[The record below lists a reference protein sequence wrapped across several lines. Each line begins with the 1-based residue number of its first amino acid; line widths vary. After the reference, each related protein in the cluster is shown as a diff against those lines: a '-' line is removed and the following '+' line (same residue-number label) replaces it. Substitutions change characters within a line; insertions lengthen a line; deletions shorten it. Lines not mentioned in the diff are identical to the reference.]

1 MDLNTEGVNT
11 SQLEQQKNNR
21 VRVELKLFVLILI
34 HTPFGLEFFDR
45 VAKWRIAK
53 FYARFNTY
61 LMPAITA
68 LAIFLILGSLLVMF
82 SNAQAREGVRGVG
95 PAANLLIPGLNP
107 YLPITFGLVALVIT
121 IIIHEAGHG
130 IVARVYGV
138 KVESTGLVLI
148 LGIPIGAFVNIERE
162 ELARTK
168 LKEKSAILTAGP
180 MNNMIVAGLSLG
192 LLYVVVSSL
201 VPLPQPADAQYG
213 VEIMT
218 VGDGSLASSI
228 GMKKGDVIV
237 NIEGDRVKHIEDL
250 SMLLQSNL
258 GNRVAITWKDT
269 SGQEI
274 TKTASIPASVR
285 PNTGIL
291 GITITNVS
299 PDPEFVLS
307 RYKSAF
313 GSNPIAILLPPTMA
327 EGSVPYSDLMASKY
341 SSTLGSAFPI
351 IANFLFWLW
360 FINFNVGIFN
370 ALPIGPLDGGQ
381 LYNSLIE
388 RKVSAGSTR
397 FRNAS
402 LILTLVMVTIVA
414 VSFILPWILR

>member
-1 MDLNTEGVNT
+1 MG
-11 SQLEQQKNNR
+11 SQAQSNK
-21 VRVELKLFVLILI
+21 VRAEIKFPLILI
-34 HTPFGLEFFDR
+34 HTPYGLSFFDK
-45 VAKWRIAK
+45 VAGSKIAK
-53 FYARFNTY
+53 IYARFNTY
-61 LMPAITA
+61 LMPLITA
-68 LAIFLILGSLLVMF
+68 LAVFLIVGSLMVLF
-82 SNAQAREGVRGVG
+82 SNGAAREGVRDIG
-95 PAANLLIPGLNP
+95 PQSNLLIPGLNP
-107 YLPITFGLVALVIT
+107 YLPWTYGWVALVLT
-121 IIIHEAGHG
+121 IVIHEAGHG

-148 LGIPIGAFVNIERE
+148 LGLPIGAFVNIERE

-192 LLYVVVSSL
+192 LLYMVVLSL
-201 VPLPQPADAQYG
+201 APLPQPEDAQYG

-218 VGDGSLASSI
+218 VGDASLASSI

-237 NIEGDRVKHIEDL
+237 DIGGDRVKHIEDL
-250 SMLLQSNL
+250 SSLLQSNL
-258 GNRVAITWKDT
+258 GNRVAITWKDAG
-269 SGQEI
+269 GQEVTRI
-274 TKTASIPASVR
+274 ASIPASVQ

-291 GITITNVS
+291 GVTITNVS

-341 SSTLGSAFPI
+341 SSTLGPAFPI

-388 RKVSAGSTR
+388 RKVGAGSTR

-402 LILTLVMVTIVA
+402 LILTLVTVLIVT
-414 VSFILPWILR
+414 VSFVLPWVLR

>member
-1 MDLNTEGVNT
+1 M
-11 SQLEQQKNNR
+11 K
-21 VRVELKLFVLILI
+21 FPLILI
-34 HTPFGLEFFDR
+34 HTPYGLNFFDK
-45 VAKWRIAK
+45 VASNKIAK
-53 FYARFNTY
+53 VYAKFNTY
-61 LMPAITA
+61 LMPLITA
-68 LAIFLILGSLLVMF
+68 LAIFLIVGSLMVLF
-82 SNAQAREGVRGVG
+82 SNGAAREGVRDIG
-95 PAANLLIPGLNP
+95 PQSNLLIPGLNP
-107 YLPITFGLVALVIT
+107 YLPWTYGWIALVLT

-168 LKEKSAILTAGP
+168 LKQKSAILTAGP

-201 VPLPQPADAQYG
+201 VPLPQPEDAQYG

-228 GMKKGDVIV
+228 GLKRGDVIV
-237 NIEGDRVKHIEDL
+237 DIQGNRIEHIEDL
-250 SMLLQSNL
+250 SRLLQLNL
-258 GNRVAITWKDT
+258 GNRVAITWKDS
-269 SGQEI
+269 SGQDL
-274 TKTASIPASVR
+274 TKTVSIPDRVQ

-291 GITITNVS
+291 GVTITNVS
-299 PDPEFVLS
+299 PDPEMVLS

-351 IANFLFWLW
+351 VANFLFWLW

-381 LYNSLIE
+381 LYNSFIE
-388 RKVSAGSTR
+388 RKIGAGSTR

-402 LILTLVMVTIVA
+402 LILTLVMVLIVA
-414 VSFILPWILR
+414 MSFILPWVLR

>member
-1 MDLNTEGVNT
+1 M
-11 SQLEQQKNNR
+11 K
-21 VRVELKLFVLILI
+21 FPLILI
-34 HTPFGLEFFDR
+34 HTPYGLNFFDKVASNKFAR
-45 VAKWRIAK
+45 VYAK
-53 FYARFNTY
+53 FNTY
-61 LMPAITA
+61 LMPLITA
-68 LAIFLILGSLLVMF
+68 LAIFLIVGSLMVLF
-82 SNAQAREGVRGVG
+82 SNGAAREGVRDIG
-95 PAANLLIPGLNP
+95 PQSNLLIPGLNP
-107 YLPITFGLVALVIT
+107 YLPWTYGWIALVLT
-121 IIIHEAGHG
+121 IIVHEAGHG

-148 LGIPIGAFVNIERE
+148 LGIPIGAFVNIDRE

-168 LKEKSAILTAGP
+168 LKQKSAILTAGP

-201 VPLPQPADAQYG
+201 VPLPQPEDAQYG

-228 GMKKGDVIV
+228 GLKRGDVIV
-237 NIEGDRVKHIEDL
+237 DIQGNRIEHIEDL
-250 SMLLQSNL
+250 SRLLQLNL
-258 GNRVAITWKDT
+258 GNRVAITWKDS
-269 SGQEI
+269 SGQDL
-274 TKTASIPASVR
+274 TKTVSIPERVQ

-291 GITITNVS
+291 GVTITNVS
-299 PDPEFVLS
+299 PDPEMVLS

-313 GSNPIAILLPPTMA
+313 GSNPVAILLPPTMA

-351 IANFLFWLW
+351 VANFLFWLW

-381 LYNSLIE
+381 LYNSFIE
-388 RKVSAGSTR
+388 RKIGAGSTR

-402 LILTLVMVTIVA
+402 LILTLVMVLIVA
-414 VSFILPWILR
+414 MSFILPWILR

>member
-1 MDLNTEGVNT
+1 MGNQAQSN
-11 SQLEQQKNNR
+11 K
-21 VRVELKLFVLILI
+21 VRAEIKFPLILI
-34 HTPFGLEFFDR
+34 HTPFGLSFFDK
-45 VAKWRIAK
+45 VAGSKIAK
-53 FYARFNTY
+53 LYARFNTY
-61 LMPAITA
+61 LMPLITA
-68 LAIFLILGSLLVMF
+68 LAVFLIVGSLMVLF
-82 SNAQAREGVRGVG
+82 SNEAAREGVRDIG
-95 PAANLLIPGLNP
+95 PQSNLLIPGLNP
-107 YLPITFGLVALVIT
+107 YLPWTYGWIALVLT

-148 LGIPIGAFVNIERE
+148 LGFPIGAFVNIERE
-162 ELARTK
+162 ELARTR

-180 MNNMIVAGLSLG
+180 MNNMILAGLSLG
-192 LLYVVVSSL
+192 LLYIVVSTL
-201 VPLPQPADAQYG
+201 VPLPEQDGTQYG
-213 VEIMT
+213 VEIRT
-218 VGDGSLASSI
+218 VGDGSLANSI
-228 GMKKGDVIV
+228 GLEKGDVV
-237 NIEGDRVKHIEDL
+237 LDIEGDRVEHIEDL
-250 SMLLQSNL
+250 SRLLQSNL
-258 GNRVAITWKDT
+258 GNNVAITWRDT
-269 SGQEI
+269 NNQEI
-274 TKTASIPASVR
+274 TKIASIPARVQ

-291 GITITNVS
+291 GVTITNVS

-341 SSTLGSAFPI
+341 SSTLGSSFPI

-360 FINFNVGIFN
+360 FVNFNVGIFN

-397 FRNAS
+397 LKNAS
-402 LILTLVMVTIVA
+402 LILTLVTVMIVA
-414 VSFILPWILR
+414 MSFILPWILR

>member
-1 MDLNTEGVNT
+1 MGNQAQSN
-11 SQLEQQKNNR
+11 K
-21 VRVELKLFVLILI
+21 VRAEIKFPLILI
-34 HTPFGLEFFDR
+34 HTPYGLSFFDK
-45 VAKWRIAK
+45 VAGSKIAK
-53 FYARFNTY
+53 IYARFNTY
-61 LMPAITA
+61 LMPLITA
-68 LAIFLILGSLLVMF
+68 LAVFLIVGSLMVLF
-82 SNAQAREGVRGVG
+82 SNGAAREGVRDIG
-95 PAANLLIPGLNP
+95 PQSNLLIPGLNP
-107 YLPITFGLVALVIT
+107 YLPWTYGWIALVLT

-162 ELARTK
+162 ELTRTK
-168 LKEKSAILTAGP
+168 LREKSAILTAGP

-192 LLYVVVSSL
+192 LLYLVISSL
-201 VPLPQPADAQYG
+201 VPLPQLEDVQYG

-237 NIEGDRVKHIEDL
+237 DIEGDRVKHIEDL
-250 SMLLQSNL
+250 SRLLQANL
-258 GNRVAITWKDT
+258 GNRVAITWKD
-269 SGQEI
+269 SGGQEI
-274 TKTASIPASVR
+274 TKIAPIPESVQ

-291 GITITNVS
+291 GVTITNIS

-313 GSNPIAILLPPTMA
+313 SSNPIAILLPPTMA

-341 SSTLGSAFPI
+341 TSTLGPAFPI

-402 LILTLVMVTIVA
+402 LILTLVMVLIVA
-414 VSFILPWILR
+414 ATFVLPWILG

>member
-1 MDLNTEGVNT
+1 LGN
-11 SQLEQQKNNR
+11 QEQSNK
-21 VRVELKLFVLILI
+21 VRAEIKFPLILI
-34 HTPFGLEFFDR
+34 HTPYGLSFFDK
-45 VAKWRIAK
+45 VAGSKIAR

-61 LMPAITA
+61 LMPLITA
-68 LAIFLILGSLLVMF
+68 LAVFLIVGSLMVLF
-82 SNAQAREGVRGVG
+82 SNGAAREGVREYG
-95 PAANLLIPGLNP
+95 PQSNLLIPVLNP
-107 YLPITFGLVALVIT
+107 YLPWTYGWIALVLT

-192 LLYVVVSSL
+192 LLYIVVSTL
-201 VPLPQPADAQYG
+201 VPLPQQDSTQYG

-218 VGDGSLASSI
+218 VGDGSLANSI
-228 GMKKGDVIV
+228 GLKKGDVV
-237 NIEGDRVKHIEDL
+237 LDIEGDRVEHIEDL
-250 SMLLQSNL
+250 SRLLQSNL
-258 GNRVAITWKDT
+258 GNNVAITWRDT
-269 SGQEI
+269 DGQEI
-274 TKTASIPASVR
+274 TKIASIPARVQ

-291 GITITNVS
+291 GVTITNVS
-299 PDPEFVLS
+299 PDPELVLS

-313 GSNPIAILLPPTMA
+313 GSNPIAILLPPTME

-341 SSTLGSAFPI
+341 SSTLGSSFPI

-397 FRNAS
+397 LKKAP
-402 LILTLVMVTIVA
+402 LILTLVTVMIVA
-414 VSFILPWILR
+414 ISFLLPWILR

>member
-1 MDLNTEGVNT
+1 MG
-11 SQLEQQKNNR
+11 SQAQSNKVHAEIK
-21 VRVELKLFVLILI
+21 FPLILI
-34 HTPFGLEFFDR
+34 HTPYGLSFFDK
-45 VAKWRIAK
+45 VAGSKIAK

-61 LMPAITA
+61 LMPLITA
-68 LAIFLILGSLLVMF
+68 LAIFLIVGSLMVLF
-82 SNAQAREGVRGVG
+82 SNGAAREGVRDIG
-95 PAANLLIPGLNP
+95 PQSNLLIPGLNP
-107 YLPITFGLVALVIT
+107 YLPWTYGWIALVLT

-192 LLYVVVSSL
+192 LLFIVVSTL
-201 VPLPQPADAQYG
+201 VPLPQQDSTQYG

-218 VGDGSLASSI
+218 VGDGSLANSI
-228 GMKKGDVIV
+228 GLKKGDVV
-237 NIEGDRVKHIEDL
+237 LDIEGDRVEHIEDL
-250 SMLLQSNL
+250 SRLLQSNL
-258 GNRVAITWKDT
+258 GNNVAITWKDT
-269 SGQEI
+269 NDQEI
-274 TKTASIPASVR
+274 TKIASIPARVQ

-291 GITITNVS
+291 GVTITNVS
-299 PDPEFVLS
+299 PDPELVLS

-341 SSTLGSAFPI
+341 SSTLGSSFPI

-397 FRNAS
+397 LKNAS
-402 LILTLVMVTIVA
+402 LILTLVMVMIVA
-414 VSFILPWILR
+414 ISFILPWILR

>member
-1 MDLNTEGVNT
+1 MG
-11 SQLEQQKNNR
+11 SQAQSNK
-21 VRVELKLFVLILI
+21 VRAEIKFPLILI
-34 HTPFGLEFFDR
+34 HTPYGLSFFDK
-45 VAKWRIAK
+45 VAGSKIAR

-61 LMPAITA
+61 LMPLITA
-68 LAIFLILGSLLVMF
+68 LAVFLIVGSLMVLF
-82 SNAQAREGVRGVG
+82 SNGAAREGVRDIG
-95 PAANLLIPGLNP
+95 PQSNLLIPGLNP
-107 YLPITFGLVALVIT
+107 YLPWTYGWIALVLT

-192 LLYVVVSSL
+192 LLYIVVSTL
-201 VPLPQPADAQYG
+201 VPLPQQDSTQYG

-218 VGDGSLASSI
+218 VGDGSLANSI
-228 GMKKGDVIV
+228 GLKKGDVV
-237 NIEGDRVKHIEDL
+237 LDIEGDRVEHIEDL
-250 SMLLQSNL
+250 SRLLQSNL
-258 GNRVAITWKDT
+258 GNNVAITWKDT
-269 SGQEI
+269 NDQEI
-274 TKTASIPASVR
+274 TKIASIPARVQ

-291 GITITNVS
+291 GVTITNVS
-299 PDPEFVLS
+299 PDPELVLS

-341 SSTLGSAFPI
+341 SSTLGSSFPI

-397 FRNAS
+397 LKNAS
-402 LILTLVMVTIVA
+402 LILTLVMVMIVA
-414 VSFILPWILR
+414 ISFILPWILR

>member
-1 MDLNTEGVNT
+1 MGNQAQSN
-11 SQLEQQKNNR
+11 K
-21 VRVELKLFVLILI
+21 VRAEIKFPLILI
-34 HTPFGLEFFDR
+34 HTPYGLSFFDK
-45 VAKWRIAK
+45 VASNKIAK
-53 FYARFNTY
+53 VYARFNTY
-61 LMPAITA
+61 LMPLITA
-68 LAIFLILGSLLVMF
+68 LAIFLIVGSLMVLF
-82 SNAQAREGVRGVG
+82 SNGAAREGVRDIG
-95 PAANLLIPGLNP
+95 PQSNLLIPGLNP
-107 YLPITFGLVALVIT
+107 YLPWTYGWIALVLT

-192 LLYVVVSSL
+192 LLYMVVSTL
-201 VPLPQPADAQYG
+201 VPLPQPDDTSYG

-218 VGDGSLASSI
+218 VGDGSLARSI
-228 GMKKGDVIV
+228 GIAKGDVIV
-237 NIEGDRVKHIEDL
+237 DIEGDRVNHIEDL
-250 SMLLQSNL
+250 SRLLQSNL
-258 GNRVAITWKDT
+258 GNKVAITWKDN
-269 SGQEI
+269 SGQEVTRI
-274 TKTASIPASVR
+274 ASIPANVQ
-285 PNTGIL
+285 PNRGIL
-291 GITITNVS
+291 GVTITNVS

-313 GSNPIAILLPPTMA
+313 GSNPIAVLLPPTMA

-341 SSTLGSAFPI
+341 SSTLGSSFPI

-388 RKVSAGSTR
+388 RKVGAGSTR

-402 LILTLVMVTIVA
+402 LILTLVMVLIVA
-414 VSFILPWILR
+414 MSFILPWVLR

>member
-1 MDLNTEGVNT
+1 MGNQAQSN
-11 SQLEQQKNNR
+11 K
-21 VRVELKLFVLILI
+21 VRAEIKFPLILI
-34 HTPFGLEFFDR
+34 HTPFGLSFFDK
-45 VAKWRIAK
+45 VAGSKIAK
-53 FYARFNTY
+53 LYARFNTY
-61 LMPAITA
+61 LMPLITA
-68 LAIFLILGSLLVMF
+68 LAVFLIVGSLMVLF
-82 SNAQAREGVRGVG
+82 SNEAAREGVRDIG
-95 PAANLLIPGLNP
+95 PQSNLLIPGLNP
-107 YLPITFGLVALVIT
+107 YLPWTYGWIALVLT

-148 LGIPIGAFVNIERE
+148 LGFPIGAFVNIERE
-162 ELARTK
+162 ELARTR

-180 MNNMIVAGLSLG
+180 MNNMILAGLSLG
-192 LLYVVVSSL
+192 LLYIVVSTL
-201 VPLPQPADAQYG
+201 VPLPEQDGTQYG
-213 VEIMT
+213 VEIRT
-218 VGDGSLASSI
+218 VGDGSLANSI
-228 GMKKGDVIV
+228 GLEKGDVV
-237 NIEGDRVKHIEDL
+237 LDIEGDRVEHIEDL
-250 SMLLQSNL
+250 SRLLQSNL
-258 GNRVAITWKDT
+258 GNNVAITWRDT
-269 SGQEI
+269 NNQEI
-274 TKTASIPASVR
+274 TKIASIPARVQ

-291 GITITNVS
+291 GVTITNVS

-341 SSTLGSAFPI
+341 SSTLGSSFPI

-360 FINFNVGIFN
+360 FVNFNVGIFN

-397 FRNAS
+397 LKNAS
-402 LILTLVMVTIVA
+402 LILTLVTVMIVA
-414 VSFILPWILR
+414 MSFILPWILG

>member
-1 MDLNTEGVNT
+1 MGNQAQSN
-11 SQLEQQKNNR
+11 K
-21 VRVELKLFVLILI
+21 VRAEIKFPLILI
-34 HTPFGLEFFDR
+34 HTPYGLSFFDK
-45 VAKWRIAK
+45 VAGSKIAK
-53 FYARFNTY
+53 LYARFNTY
-61 LMPAITA
+61 LMPLITT
-68 LAIFLILGSLLVMF
+68 LAVFLIVGSLMVLF
-82 SNAQAREGVRGVG
+82 SNGAAREGVRDIG
-95 PAANLLIPGLNP
+95 PQSNLLIPGLNP
-107 YLPITFGLVALVIT
+107 YLPWTYGWIALVLT

-138 KVESTGLVLI
+138 RVESTGLVLI

-162 ELARTK
+162 ELARTR

-192 LLYVVVSSL
+192 LLYIVVSTL
-201 VPLPQPADAQYG
+201 VPLPQQDGIQYG

-218 VGDGSLASSI
+218 VGDGSLANSI
-228 GMKKGDVIV
+228 GLEKGDVV
-237 NIEGDRVKHIEDL
+237 LDIEGDRVEHIEDL
-250 SMLLQSNL
+250 SRLLQSNL
-258 GNRVAITWKDT
+258 GNNVAITWRDT
-269 SGQEI
+269 NDQEI
-274 TKTASIPASVR
+274 TKIASIPARVQ

-291 GITITNVS
+291 GVTITNVS

-327 EGSVPYSDLMASKY
+327 EGSVPYSDLMAPKY
-341 SSTLGSAFPI
+341 SSTLGSSFPI

-388 RKVSAGSTR
+388 RKVNAGSTR
-397 FRNAS
+397 LKNAS
-402 LILTLVMVTIVA
+402 LILTLVMVMIVA
-414 VSFILPWILR
+414 ISFILPWILR

>member
-1 MDLNTEGVNT
+1 
-11 SQLEQQKNNR
+11 
-21 VRVELKLFVLILI
+21 
-34 HTPFGLEFFDR
+34 
-45 VAKWRIAK
+45 
-53 FYARFNTY
+53 
-61 LMPAITA
+61 
-68 LAIFLILGSLLVMF
+68 
-82 SNAQAREGVRGVG
+82 
-95 PAANLLIPGLNP
+95 LNP
-107 YLPITFGLVALVIT
+107 YLPWTYGWIALVLT

-138 KVESTGLVLI
+138 RVESTGLVLI

-162 ELARTK
+162 ELARIR

-192 LLYVVVSSL
+192 LLYIVVSTL
-201 VPLPQPADAQYG
+201 VPLPQQDGTQYG

-218 VGDGSLASSI
+218 VGDGSLANSI
-228 GMKKGDVIV
+228 GIKEGDVILD
-237 NIEGDRVKHIEDL
+237 IEGDRVEHIEDL
-250 SMLLQSNL
+250 SRLLQSNL
-258 GNRVAITWKDT
+258 GNNVAITWRDT
-269 SGQEI
+269 NGQEI
-274 TKTASIPASVR
+274 TSIASIPARVQ

-291 GITITNVS
+291 GVTITNVS
-299 PDPEFVLS
+299 PDPELVLS

-341 SSTLGSAFPI
+341 SSTLGSSFPI

-397 FRNAS
+397 LKKAP
-402 LILTLVMVTIVA
+402 LILTLVMVMIVA
-414 VSFILPWILR
+414 IVFILPWILR

>member
-1 MDLNTEGVNT
+1 LGNQAQSN
-11 SQLEQQKNNR
+11 K
-21 VRVELKLFVLILI
+21 VRAEIKFPLILI
-34 HTPFGLEFFDR
+34 HTPFGLSFFDK
-45 VAKWRIAK
+45 VAGSKIAK
-53 FYARFNTY
+53 LYARFNTY
-61 LMPAITA
+61 LMPFITA
-68 LAIFLILGSLLVMF
+68 LAVFLIVGSLMVLF
-82 SNAQAREGVRGVG
+82 SNGAAREGVRDIG
-95 PAANLLIPGLNP
+95 PQSNLLIPGLNP
-107 YLPITFGLVALVIT
+107 YLPWTYGWIALVLT

-138 KVESTGLVLI
+138 RVESTGLVLI

-162 ELARTK
+162 ELARTR

-192 LLYVVVSSL
+192 LLYIVVSTL
-201 VPLPQPADAQYG
+201 VPLPQQDGIQYG

-218 VGDGSLASSI
+218 VGDGSLANSI
-228 GMKKGDVIV
+228 GLEKGDVV
-237 NIEGDRVKHIEDL
+237 LDIEGDRVEHIEDL
-250 SMLLQSNL
+250 SRLLQSNL
-258 GNRVAITWKDT
+258 GNNVAITWRDT
-269 SGQEI
+269 NDQEI
-274 TKTASIPASVR
+274 TKIASIPARVQ

-291 GITITNVS
+291 GVTITNVS

-327 EGSVPYSDLMASKY
+327 EGSVPYSDLMAPKY
-341 SSTLGSAFPI
+341 SSTLGSSFPI

-397 FRNAS
+397 LKNAS
-402 LILTLVMVTIVA
+402 LILTLVMVMIVA

>member
-1 MDLNTEGVNT
+1 MG
-11 SQLEQQKNNR
+11 SQAQSNK
-21 VRVELKLFVLILI
+21 VRAEIKFPLILI
-34 HTPFGLEFFDR
+34 HTPYGLSFFDK
-45 VAKWRIAK
+45 VAGSKIAK

-61 LMPAITA
+61 LMPLITA
-68 LAIFLILGSLLVMF
+68 LAIFLIVGSLMVLF
-82 SNAQAREGVRGVG
+82 SNGAAREGVRDIG
-95 PAANLLIPGLNP
+95 PQSNLLIPGLNP
-107 YLPITFGLVALVIT
+107 YLPWTYGWIALVLT

-192 LLYVVVSSL
+192 LLYIVVSTL
-201 VPLPQPADAQYG
+201 VPLPQQDSTQYG

-218 VGDGSLASSI
+218 VGDGSLANSI
-228 GMKKGDVIV
+228 GLKKGDVV
-237 NIEGDRVKHIEDL
+237 LDIEGDRVEHIEDL
-250 SMLLQSNL
+250 SRLLQSNL
-258 GNRVAITWKDT
+258 GNNVAITWKDT
-269 SGQEI
+269 NDQEI
-274 TKTASIPASVR
+274 TKIASIPARVQ

-291 GITITNVS
+291 GVTITNVS
-299 PDPEFVLS
+299 PDPELVLS

-341 SSTLGSAFPI
+341 SSTLGSSFPI

-397 FRNAS
+397 LKNAS
-402 LILTLVMVTIVA
+402 LILTLVMVMIVA
-414 VSFILPWILR
+414 ISFILPWILR

>member
-1 MDLNTEGVNT
+1 MGNQAQSN
-11 SQLEQQKNNR
+11 K
-21 VRVELKLFVLILI
+21 VRAEIKFPLILI
-34 HTPFGLEFFDR
+34 HTPYGLSFFDK
-45 VAKWRIAK
+45 VASSKIAK
-53 FYARFNTY
+53 FYARFNIY
-61 LMPAITA
+61 LMPLITA
-68 LAIFLILGSLLVMF
+68 LAIFLIVGSLMVLF
-82 SNAQAREGVRGVG
+82 SNGAAREGVRDIG
-95 PAANLLIPGLNP
+95 PQSNLLIPGLNP
-107 YLPITFGLVALVIT
+107 YLPWTYGWIALVLT

-148 LGIPIGAFVNIERE
+148 LGIPIGAFVNIERD

-192 LLYVVVSSL
+192 LLYMVVSSL
-201 VPLPQPADAQYG
+201 VPLPQPEDAQNG

-237 NIEGDRVKHIEDL
+237 DIEGDRVKHIEDL
-250 SMLLQSNL
+250 SRLLQSNL
-258 GNRVAITWKDT
+258 GNRVAIAWKDS
-269 SGQEI
+269 SGQVI
-274 TKTASIPASVR
+274 TKTASIPASVQ

-291 GITITNVS
+291 GVTITNVS

-388 RKVSAGSTR
+388 RKVNAGSTR

-402 LILTLVMVTIVA
+402 LILTLVMVLIVA
-414 VSFILPWILR
+414 ISFVLPWIIR

>member
-1 MDLNTEGVNT
+1 LG
-11 SQLEQQKNNR
+11 SQAQSNK
-21 VRVELKLFVLILI
+21 VRAEIKFPLILI
-34 HTPFGLEFFDR
+34 HTPYGLSFFDK
-45 VAKWRIAK
+45 VASNKIAK
-53 FYARFNTY
+53 IYARFNTY
-61 LMPAITA
+61 LMPFITA
-68 LAIFLILGSLLVMF
+68 LAVFLIVGSLMVLF
-82 SNAQAREGVRGVG
+82 SNGAAREGVRDIG
-95 PAANLLIPGLNP
+95 PQSNLLIPGLNP
-107 YLPITFGLVALVIT
+107 YLPWTYGWVALVLT

-192 LLYVVVSSL
+192 LLYFVVSSL
-201 VPLPQPADAQYG
+201 VPLPQPEDAQYG

-218 VGDGSLASSI
+218 VGDSSLASSI
-228 GMKKGDVIV
+228 GMKKGDIIV
-237 NIEGDRVKHIEDL
+237 DIGGDRVKHIEDL
-250 SMLLQSNL
+250 SSLLQSNL
-258 GNRVAITWKDT
+258 GNRVAITWKDIG
-269 SGQEI
+269 GQEVTRI
-274 TKTASIPASVR
+274 ASIPASVQ

-291 GITITNVS
+291 GVTITNVS

-341 SSTLGSAFPI
+341 SSTLGPAFPI

-388 RKVSAGSTR
+388 RKVGAGSTR

-402 LILTLVMVTIVA
+402 LILTLVMVLIV
-414 VSFILPWILR
+414 VISFVLPWILR

>member
-1 MDLNTEGVNT
+1 MGNQAQSN
-11 SQLEQQKNNR
+11 K
-21 VRVELKLFVLILI
+21 VRAEIKFPLILI
-34 HTPFGLEFFDR
+34 HTPYGLSFFDK
-45 VAKWRIAK
+45 VASNKIAK
-53 FYARFNTY
+53 VYARFNTY
-61 LMPAITA
+61 LMPLITA
-68 LAIFLILGSLLVMF
+68 LAIFLIVGSLMVLF
-82 SNAQAREGVRGVG
+82 SNGAAREGVRDIG
-95 PAANLLIPGLNP
+95 PQSNLLIPGLNP
-107 YLPITFGLVALVIT
+107 YLPWTYGWIALVLT

-192 LLYVVVSSL
+192 LLYMVVSTL
-201 VPLPQPADAQYG
+201 VPLPQPDDTSYG

-218 VGDGSLASSI
+218 VGDGSLARSI
-228 GMKKGDVIV
+228 GIAKGDVIV
-237 NIEGDRVKHIEDL
+237 DIEGDRVNHIEDL
-250 SMLLQSNL
+250 SRLLQSNL
-258 GNRVAITWKDT
+258 GNKVAITWKDN
-269 SGQEI
+269 SGQEVTRI
-274 TKTASIPASVR
+274 ASIPANVQ
-285 PNTGIL
+285 PNKGIL
-291 GITITNVS
+291 GVTIANVS

-313 GSNPIAILLPPTMA
+313 GSNPIAVLLPPTMA

-341 SSTLGSAFPI
+341 SSTLGSSFPI

-388 RKVSAGSTR
+388 RKVGAGSTR

-402 LILTLVMVTIVA
+402 LILTLVMVLIVA
-414 VSFILPWILR
+414 MSFILPWVLR

>member
-1 MDLNTEGVNT
+1 LGN
-11 SQLEQQKNNR
+11 QEQSNK
-21 VRVELKLFVLILI
+21 VRAEIKFPLILI
-34 HTPFGLEFFDR
+34 HTPYGLSFFDK
-45 VAKWRIAK
+45 VAGSKIAR

-61 LMPAITA
+61 LMPLITA
-68 LAIFLILGSLLVMF
+68 LAVFLIVGSLMVLF
-82 SNAQAREGVRGVG
+82 SNGAAREGVRDIG
-95 PAANLLIPGLNP
+95 PQSNLLIPGLNP
-107 YLPITFGLVALVIT
+107 YLPWTYGWIALVLT

-148 LGIPIGAFVNIERE
+148 LGFPIGAFVNIERE

-192 LLYVVVSSL
+192 LLYIVVSTL
-201 VPLPQPADAQYG
+201 VPLPQQDSTQYG

-218 VGDGSLASSI
+218 VGDGSLANSI
-228 GMKKGDVIV
+228 GLKEGDVV
-237 NIEGDRVKHIEDL
+237 LDIEGDRVEHIEDL
-250 SMLLQSNL
+250 SRLLQSNL
-258 GNRVAITWKDT
+258 GNNVAITWKDT
-269 SGQEI
+269 NDQEI
-274 TKTASIPASVR
+274 TKIASIPARVQ

-291 GITITNVS
+291 GVTITNVS
-299 PDPEFVLS
+299 PDPELVLS

-327 EGSVPYSDLMASKY
+327 EASVPYSDLMASKY
-341 SSTLGSAFPI
+341 SSTLGSSFPI

-397 FRNAS
+397 LKNAS

-414 VSFILPWILR
+414 ISFILPWILR

>member
-1 MDLNTEGVNT
+1 LGNQAQSN
-11 SQLEQQKNNR
+11 K
-21 VRVELKLFVLILI
+21 VRAEIKFPLILI
-34 HTPFGLEFFDR
+34 HTPYGLSFFDK
-45 VAKWRIAK
+45 VAGSKIAK

-61 LMPAITA
+61 LMPLITA
-68 LAIFLILGSLLVMF
+68 LAVFLIVGSLMVLF
-82 SNAQAREGVRGVG
+82 SNGAAREGVRDIG
-95 PAANLLIPGLNP
+95 PQSNLLIPGLNP
-107 YLPITFGLVALVIT
+107 YLPWTYGWIALVLT

-138 KVESTGLVLI
+138 RVESTGLVLI

-162 ELARTK
+162 ELARTR

-192 LLYVVVSSL
+192 LLYIVVSTL
-201 VPLPQPADAQYG
+201 VPLPQQDGTQYG

-218 VGDGSLASSI
+218 VGDGSLANSI
-228 GMKKGDVIV
+228 GLKRGDVV
-237 NIEGDRVKHIEDL
+237 LDIEGDRVEHIEDL
-250 SMLLQSNL
+250 SRLLQSNL
-258 GNRVAITWKDT
+258 GNNVAITWKDT
-269 SGQEI
+269 NDQEI
-274 TKTASIPASVR
+274 TKIASIPARVQ

-291 GITITNVS
+291 GVTITNVS

-341 SSTLGSAFPI
+341 SSTLGSSFPI

-381 LYNSLIE
+381 LFNSLIE

-397 FRNAS
+397 LKNAS
-402 LILTLVMVTIVA
+402 LILTLVTVMIVA
-414 VSFILPWILR
+414 IVFILPWILR

>member
-1 MDLNTEGVNT
+1 LGNQAQSN
-11 SQLEQQKNNR
+11 K
-21 VRVELKLFVLILI
+21 VRAEIKFPLILI
-34 HTPFGLEFFDR
+34 HTPYGLSFFDK
-45 VAKWRIAK
+45 VAGSKIAK
-53 FYARFNTY
+53 LYARFNTY
-61 LMPAITA
+61 LMPLITA
-68 LAIFLILGSLLVMF
+68 LAVFLIVGSLMVLF
-82 SNAQAREGVRGVG
+82 SNGAAREGVRDIG
-95 PAANLLIPGLNP
+95 PQSNLLIPGLNP
-107 YLPITFGLVALVIT
+107 YLPWTYGWIALVLT

-138 KVESTGLVLI
+138 RVESTGLVLI

-162 ELARTK
+162 ELARTR

-192 LLYVVVSSL
+192 LLYIVVSTL
-201 VPLPQPADAQYG
+201 VPLPQQDGTQYG

-218 VGDGSLASSI
+218 VGDGSLANSI
-228 GMKKGDVIV
+228 GLEKGDVV
-237 NIEGDRVKHIEDL
+237 LDIEGERVEHIEDL
-250 SMLLQSNL
+250 SRLLQSNL
-258 GNRVAITWKDT
+258 GNNVAITWRDT
-269 SGQEI
+269 NDQEI
-274 TKTASIPASVR
+274 TKIASIPARVQ

-291 GITITNVS
+291 GVTITNVS

-341 SSTLGSAFPI
+341 SSTLGSSFPI

-397 FRNAS
+397 LKNAS
-402 LILTLVMVTIVA
+402 LILTLVMVMIVA
-414 VSFILPWILR
+414 ISFILPWILR

>member
-1 MDLNTEGVNT
+1 LGNQAQSN
-11 SQLEQQKNNR
+11 K
-21 VRVELKLFVLILI
+21 VRAEIKFPLILI
-34 HTPFGLEFFDR
+34 HTPFGLSFFDK
-45 VAKWRIAK
+45 VAGSKIAK
-53 FYARFNTY
+53 LYARFNTY
-61 LMPAITA
+61 LMPFITA
-68 LAIFLILGSLLVMF
+68 LAVFLIVGSLMVLF
-82 SNAQAREGVRGVG
+82 SNGAAREGVRDIG
-95 PAANLLIPGLNP
+95 PQSNLLIPGLNP
-107 YLPITFGLVALVIT
+107 YLPWTYGWIALVLT

-138 KVESTGLVLI
+138 RVESTGLVLI

-162 ELARTK
+162 ELARTR

-192 LLYVVVSSL
+192 LLYIVVSTL
-201 VPLPQPADAQYG
+201 VPLPQQDGIQYG

-218 VGDGSLASSI
+218 VGDGSLANSI
-228 GMKKGDVIV
+228 GLEKGDVV
-237 NIEGDRVKHIEDL
+237 LDIEGDRVEHIEDL
-250 SMLLQSNL
+250 SRLLQSNL
-258 GNRVAITWKDT
+258 GNNVAITWRDT
-269 SGQEI
+269 NDQEI
-274 TKTASIPASVR
+274 TKIASIPARVQ

-291 GITITNVS
+291 GVTITNVS

-341 SSTLGSAFPI
+341 SSTLGSSFPI

-397 FRNAS
+397 LKNAS

-414 VSFILPWILR
+414 ISFILPWILR

>member
-1 MDLNTEGVNT
+1 M
-11 SQLEQQKNNR
+11 K
-21 VRVELKLFVLILI
+21 FPLILI
-34 HTPFGLEFFDR
+34 HTPYGLNFFDK
-45 VAKWRIAK
+45 VASNKIAK
-53 FYARFNTY
+53 VYAKFNTY
-61 LMPAITA
+61 LMPLITA
-68 LAIFLILGSLLVMF
+68 LAIFLIVGSLMVLF
-82 SNAQAREGVRGVG
+82 SNGAAREGVRDIG
-95 PAANLLIPGLNP
+95 PQSNLLIPGLNP
-107 YLPITFGLVALVIT
+107 YLPWTYGWIALVLT

-168 LKEKSAILTAGP
+168 LKQKSAILTAGP

-201 VPLPQPADAQYG
+201 VPLPQPEDAQYG

-228 GMKKGDVIV
+228 GLKRGDVIV
-237 NIEGDRVKHIEDL
+237 DIQGNRIEHIEDL
-250 SMLLQSNL
+250 SRLLQLNL
-258 GNRVAITWKDT
+258 GNRVAITWKDS
-269 SGQEI
+269 SGQDL
-274 TKTASIPASVR
+274 TKTVSIPDRVQ

-291 GITITNVS
+291 GVTITNVS
-299 PDPEFVLS
+299 PDPEMVLS

-351 IANFLFWLW
+351 VANFLFWLW

-388 RKVSAGSTR
+388 RKIGAGSTR

-402 LILTLVMVTIVA
+402 LILTLVMVLIVA
-414 VSFILPWILR
+414 MSFILPWVLR

>member
-1 MDLNTEGVNT
+1 LGNQAQSN
-11 SQLEQQKNNR
+11 K
-21 VRVELKLFVLILI
+21 VRAEIKFPLILI
-34 HTPFGLEFFDR
+34 HTPYGLSFFDK
-45 VAKWRIAK
+45 VASSKIAK
-53 FYARFNTY
+53 IYARFNIY
-61 LMPAITA
+61 LMPLITA
-68 LAIFLILGSLLVMF
+68 LAVFLIVGSLMVLF
-82 SNAQAREGVRGVG
+82 SNGAAREGVRDIG
-95 PAANLLIPGLNP
+95 PQSNLLIPGLNP
-107 YLPITFGLVALVIT
+107 YLPWTYGWIALVLT

-192 LLYVVVSSL
+192 LLYIVVSSL
-201 VPLPQPADAQYG
+201 VPLPQPEGSQYG

-237 NIEGDRVKHIEDL
+237 DIGGDRVKHIEDL
-250 SMLLQSNL
+250 SMFLQSNL

-274 TKTASIPASVR
+274 TKTASIPASVQ

-291 GITITNVS
+291 GVTITNVS

-341 SSTLGSAFPI
+341 SSTFGSAFPI

-388 RKVSAGSTR
+388 RKISAGSTR

-402 LILTLVMVTIVA
+402 LILTIVMVVIVA
-414 VSFILPWILR
+414 VSFVLPWILR

>member
-1 MDLNTEGVNT
+1 M
-11 SQLEQQKNNR
+11 K
-21 VRVELKLFVLILI
+21 FPLILI
-34 HTPFGLEFFDR
+34 HTPYGLNFFDKVAGNKIAR
-45 VAKWRIAK
+45 VYAK
-53 FYARFNTY
+53 FNTY
-61 LMPAITA
+61 LMPLITA
-68 LAIFLILGSLLVMF
+68 LAIFLIVGSLMVLF
-82 SNAQAREGVRGVG
+82 SNGAAREGVRDIG
-95 PAANLLIPGLNP
+95 PQSNLLIPGLNP
-107 YLPITFGLVALVIT
+107 YLPWTYGWIALVLT

-168 LKEKSAILTAGP
+168 LKQKSAILTAGP

-201 VPLPQPADAQYG
+201 VPLPQPEDAQYG

-228 GMKKGDVIV
+228 GLKRGDVIV
-237 NIEGDRVKHIEDL
+237 DVQGNRIEHIEDL
-250 SMLLQSNL
+250 SRLLQLNL
-258 GNRVAITWKDT
+258 GNRVVIAWKDS
-269 SGQEI
+269 SGQDL
-274 TKTASIPASVR
+274 TKTVSIPDRVQ

-291 GITITNVS
+291 GVTITNVS
-299 PDPEFVLS
+299 PDPEMVLS

-351 IANFLFWLW
+351 VANFLFWLW

-381 LYNSLIE
+381 LYNSFIE
-388 RKVSAGSTR
+388 RKIGAGSTR

-402 LILTLVMVTIVA
+402 LILTLVMVLIVA
-414 VSFILPWILR
+414 MSFILPWILR

>member
-1 MDLNTEGVNT
+1 MG
-11 SQLEQQKNNR
+11 SQAQSNK
-21 VRVELKLFVLILI
+21 VRAEIKFPLILI
-34 HTPFGLEFFDR
+34 HTPYGLSFFDK
-45 VAKWRIAK
+45 VAGSKIAK

-61 LMPAITA
+61 LMPLITA
-68 LAIFLILGSLLVMF
+68 LAIFLIVGSLMVLF
-82 SNAQAREGVRGVG
+82 SNGAAREGVRDIG
-95 PAANLLIPGLNP
+95 PQSNLLIPGLNP
-107 YLPITFGLVALVIT
+107 YLPWTYGWIALVLT

-192 LLYVVVSSL
+192 LLYIVVSTL
-201 VPLPQPADAQYG
+201 VPLPQQDSTRYG

-218 VGDGSLASSI
+218 VGDGSLANSI
-228 GMKKGDVIV
+228 GLKKGDVV
-237 NIEGDRVKHIEDL
+237 LEIEGDRVEHIEDL
-250 SMLLQSNL
+250 SRLLQSNL
-258 GNRVAITWKDT
+258 GNNVAITWKDT
-269 SGQEI
+269 NDQEI
-274 TKTASIPASVR
+274 TKIASIPARVQ

-291 GITITNVS
+291 GVTITNVS
-299 PDPEFVLS
+299 PDPELVLS

-341 SSTLGSAFPI
+341 SSTLGSSFPI

-397 FRNAS
+397 LKNAS
-402 LILTLVMVTIVA
+402 LILTLVMVMIVA
-414 VSFILPWILR
+414 ISFILPWILR

>member
-1 MDLNTEGVNT
+1 MGN
-11 SQLEQQKNNR
+11 QEQSNK
-21 VRVELKLFVLILI
+21 VRAEIKFPLILI
-34 HTPFGLEFFDR
+34 HTPYGLSFFDK
-45 VAKWRIAK
+45 VAGSKIAR

-61 LMPAITA
+61 LMPLITA
-68 LAIFLILGSLLVMF
+68 LAVFLIVGSLMVLF
-82 SNAQAREGVRGVG
+82 SNGAAREGVRDIG
-95 PAANLLIPGLNP
+95 PQSNLLIPGLNP
-107 YLPITFGLVALVIT
+107 YLPWTYGWIALVLT

-148 LGIPIGAFVNIERE
+148 LGFPIGAFVNIERE
-162 ELARTK
+162 ELARIR

-192 LLYVVVSSL
+192 LLYIVVSTL
-201 VPLPQPADAQYG
+201 VPLPQQDSTQYG

-218 VGDGSLASSI
+218 VGDGSLANSI
-228 GMKKGDVIV
+228 GLKKGDVV
-237 NIEGDRVKHIEDL
+237 LDIEGDRVEHIEDL
-250 SMLLQSNL
+250 SRLLQSNL
-258 GNRVAITWKDT
+258 GNNVAITWKDT
-269 SGQEI
+269 NDQEI
-274 TKTASIPASVR
+274 TKIASIPARVQ

-291 GITITNVS
+291 GVTITNVS
-299 PDPEFVLS
+299 PDPELVLS

-341 SSTLGSAFPI
+341 SSTLGSSFPI

-397 FRNAS
+397 LKNAS

-414 VSFILPWILR
+414 ISFVLPWILR

>member
-1 MDLNTEGVNT
+1 LGNQAQSN
-11 SQLEQQKNNR
+11 K
-21 VRVELKLFVLILI
+21 VRAEIKFPLILI
-34 HTPFGLEFFDR
+34 HTPFGLSFFDK
-45 VAKWRIAK
+45 VAGSKIAK
-53 FYARFNTY
+53 LYARFNTY
-61 LMPAITA
+61 LMPFITA
-68 LAIFLILGSLLVMF
+68 LAVFLIVGSLMVLF
-82 SNAQAREGVRGVG
+82 SNGAAREGVRDIG
-95 PAANLLIPGLNP
+95 PQSNLLIPGLNP
-107 YLPITFGLVALVIT
+107 YLPWTYGWIALVLT

-138 KVESTGLVLI
+138 RVESTGLVLI

-162 ELARTK
+162 ELARTR

-192 LLYVVVSSL
+192 LLYIVVSTL
-201 VPLPQPADAQYG
+201 VPLPQQDGIQYG

-218 VGDGSLASSI
+218 VGDGSLANSI
-228 GMKKGDVIV
+228 GLKKGDVV
-237 NIEGDRVKHIEDL
+237 LDIEGDRVGHIEDL
-250 SMLLQSNL
+250 SRLLQSNL
-258 GNRVAITWKDT
+258 GNNVAITWKDT
-269 SGQEI
+269 NDQEI
-274 TKTASIPASVR
+274 TKIASIPARVQ

-291 GITITNVS
+291 GVTITNVS
-299 PDPEFVLS
+299 PDPELVLS

-327 EGSVPYSDLMASKY
+327 EGSVPYSDLMAPKY
-341 SSTLGSAFPI
+341 SSTLGSSFPI

-397 FRNAS
+397 LKNAS
-402 LILTLVMVTIVA
+402 LILTLVMVLIVA
-414 VSFILPWILR
+414 ISFILPWIIR